1 MESKPESKQS
11 TCPPSE
17 MQVHTQ
23 EPTHHFWNHGGE
35 GRCAEG
41 VMVKA
46 RLDQCSL
53 HCELHLPL
61 PGRAASL
68 DEGRGG
74 GQGAECCSMALP
86 FNLLSPG

>member
-1 MESKPESKQS
+1 
-11 TCPPSE
+11 
-17 MQVHTQ
+17 
-23 EPTHHFWNHGGE
+23 
-35 GRCAEG
+35 
-41 VMVKA
+41 MVKA